1 MGKVNVITYNSAI
14 TALAK
19 TARINTRQSMN
30 KHPSALDDP
39 RDVVGVIDDEQL
51 WKRALMLLEQ
61 MKKENVSPDVYSYS
75 SAISAC
81 GACGRF
87 QEALD
92 LITIMRKRR
101 QTKPN
106 KIAYTGAISACAR
119 SGEWAP
125 ALKLFNDMKSDDI
138 ECDTAVYNALLSALS
153 SSDKADEM
161 FNLWTEM
168 CSTRICSPN
177 RNTLATVIA
186 GLDRKTGKG
195 NNKKIDKVFSDA
207 VEGETCHDLSF
218 ITGVS
223 WNNKVDSSES
233 SHSPKQ
239 TGSMALREHIRAVL
253 RDDFE
258 PPLYSCIPKM
268 AAGTVQ
274 VKKEA

>member
-1 MGKVNVITYNSAI
+1 
-14 TALAK
+14 
-19 TARINTRQSMN
+19 
-30 KHPSALDDP
+30 
-39 RDVVGVIDDEQL
+39 
-51 WKRALMLLEQ
+51 
-61 MKKENVSPDVYSYS
+61 
-75 SAISAC
+75 
-81 GACGRF
+81 
-87 QEALD
+87 
-92 LITIMRKRR
+92 MRKRR

-125 ALKLFNDMKSDDI
+125 ALKLFNDMKSDGI

-168 CSTRICSPN
+168 CSTRICSPD

-207 VEGETCHDLSF
+207 VEREIMLPTDSMDTDYEIDLSGMTLPIAKAACRFILRQLILKISEGETCHDLSF

-274 VKKEA
+274 VKKEVLKKWVDTQS